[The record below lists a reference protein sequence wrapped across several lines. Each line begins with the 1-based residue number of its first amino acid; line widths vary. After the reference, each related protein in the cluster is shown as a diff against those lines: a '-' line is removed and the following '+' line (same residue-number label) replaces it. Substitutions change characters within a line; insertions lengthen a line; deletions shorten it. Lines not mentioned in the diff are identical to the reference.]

1 MARADRMRALGE
13 PWITYFDAAEL
24 AGHLAGMGLSVQQDI
39 GPSEIG
45 ERWFGPSREDP
56 PRRGGHVVVATD
68 ARRPLHLDS
77 RLVVR
82 QLQIWST
89 VLLGVAIG
97 QAGLGSGFGA
107 SLIARDK
114 SELLETL
121 HSVNAIVVIVV
132 AAVCV
137 VLAAV
142 YRRRGGPTW
151 PLVFAVCIELGAILQ
166 TVLGELRVVG
176 VHLFL
181 GVLLLCAVTTFCSY
195 AWRHQPS
202 PVPVAS

>member
-1 MARADRMRALGE
+1 M
-13 PWITYFDAAEL
+13 
-24 AGHLAGMGLSVQQDI
+24 
-39 GPSEIG
+39 
-45 ERWFGPSREDP
+45 
-56 PRRGGHVVVATD
+56 
-68 ARRPLHLDS
+68 
-77 RLVVR
+77 VR

-97 QAGLGSGFGA
+97 QAGLGSGLGA

-121 HSVNAIVVIVV
+121 HSVNAVIVIVV

-151 PLVFAVCIELGAILQ
+151 PLVFAVCIALGAILQ

>member
-1 MARADRMRALGE
+1 M
-13 PWITYFDAAEL
+13 
-24 AGHLAGMGLSVQQDI
+24 
-39 GPSEIG
+39 
-45 ERWFGPSREDP
+45 
-56 PRRGGHVVVATD
+56 
-68 ARRPLHLDS
+68 
-77 RLVVR
+77 R

-97 QAGLGSGFGA
+97 QAGLGSAFGA

-114 SELLETL
+114 SDLLETL

-142 YRRRGGPTW
+142 YRRRGGPRW
-151 PLVFAVCIELGAILQ
+151 PLVLAVCIELGAVLQ
-166 TVLGELRVVG
+166 TVLGEVRVVG
-176 VHLFL
+176 AHLFL

-202 PVPVAS
+202 AVPVAS